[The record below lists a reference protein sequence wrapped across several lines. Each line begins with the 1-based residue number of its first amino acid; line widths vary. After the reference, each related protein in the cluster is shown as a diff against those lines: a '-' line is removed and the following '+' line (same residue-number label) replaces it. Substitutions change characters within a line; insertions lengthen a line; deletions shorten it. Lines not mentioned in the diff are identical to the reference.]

1 MIKVVAFDLVGVL
14 VHEKDVELTEVE
26 ERLERMF
33 GDNIDDSTY
42 ILEVKRLC
50 KGVSIK
56 SVTEE
61 LMRKL
66 YQVGDKNLFKKLK
79 EKYHPVKLVIAT
91 NHVSFVKK
99 FIVESFDMS
108 GLDDIFISAEIHKI
122 KSQAD
127 FYEYILDK
135 FQLKP
140 EELLFLDD
148 NLRNIEGAEKLG
160 IRTIKVDKRTN
171 LIEDISKQI
180 EMG

>member
-1 MIKVVAFDLVGVL
+1 MVKVGGVMIKVVAFDLVGVL

-42 ILEVKRLC
+42 MLEAKRLC

-79 EKYHPVKLVIAT
+79 KISSCETCYCYESCFLC
-91 NHVSFVKK
+91 KK
-99 FIVESFDMS
+99 IYCRV
-108 GLDDIFISAEIHKI
+108 
-122 KSQAD
+122 
-127 FYEYILDK
+127 
-135 FQLKP
+135 
-140 EELLFLDD
+140 
-148 NLRNIEGAEKLG
+148 
-160 IRTIKVDKRTN
+160 V
-171 LIEDISKQI
+171 
-180 EMG
+180 

>member
-1 MIKVVAFDLVGVL
+1 MK
-14 VHEKDVELTEVE
+14 KNVELTEVE
-26 ERLERMF
+26 EKLERMF

-99 FIVESFDMS
+99 FIVESCFMS
-108 GLDDIFISAEIHKI
+108 GFVYIFIYVFFS
-122 KSQAD
+122 
-127 FYEYILDK
+127 L
-135 FQLKP
+135 
-140 EELLFLDD
+140 
-148 NLRNIEGAEKLG
+148 
-160 IRTIKVDKRTN
+160 IRR
-171 LIEDISKQI
+171 
-180 EMG
+180 